1 MIGLEKTLKKE
12 DIKNFIKKYFTICWL
27 RFFKMQI
34 PFLIRHRNVFEDLET
49 WIVWGNIA
57 LSHQYHLARAKERE
71 LIKEQVDF
79 TIIIHKFFL

>member
-1 MIGLEKTLKKE
+1 
-12 DIKNFIKKYFTICWL
+12 
-27 RFFKMQI
+27 MQI

-71 LIKEQVDF
+71 LIKEPGRFSSYYSEVLMLKC
-79 TIIIHKFFL
+79 HEE